1 MFKYLSVLAIA
12 AALSA
17 CGGGGGTTTATA
29 DPAAAA
35 APVAMSPAVTFSPAK
50 LTNSAVA
57 GTTTALTVTATV
69 ARPADFAAGTNVYA
83 FIVDGAGVLLPT
95 TQITRASATEFSA
108 TLYTAATLAPATYKG
123 SFTLKLCQDAACAT
137 EYSGSPVQLPYELTV
152 TAPALPQ
159 ITASSNLPLFAS
171 ARLGAPATVNALV
184 TVKAEGRTWTAS
196 SNAAWLKLTAAAGT
210 GNGSFNVS
218 TDATG
223 MPVGHYDATITV
235 SSNDGQ
241 SATLPAQL
249 SVLEAAFVIEGSNVL
264 FNAINGAPIPARSLK
279 FALDNEVASDWKASS
294 DSAWLSVTP
303 TSGVTP
309 AIATLGLNP
318 GAGNL
323 PSGRYDALLTLSS
336 SLSRA
341 RTVNIGLNLSPATLS
356 LSNNSVT
363 LGGATGRSFPAVTL
377 PISLNTQE
385 NRWPWTLSAPPA
397 WLKPDAVAGSVSQ
410 GGTNI
415 VFTPDA
421 SAAPVGTSTV
431 VLSVGAKING
441 DVLKQP
447 LSVTINKDQRKL
459 LAAETGV
466 ALSSTPGWSR
476 LSRTIQISDNF
487 GLDGAWSASSDQ
499 SWLSVTASGHTT
511 GGVGMLA
518 LSANAASLPSNQVS
532 YATVTLASSADG
544 VTVPETIRVALWKG
558 TVTPTSA
565 MRLPLTYTTVVAD
578 PVRPFAYVHSGATAI
593 DAYNV
598 YTGVKIGSIASLG
611 AALGDMA
618 ISPNGDLLYVFDT
631 ANRNIVVVDLA
642 TMTKKTTW
650 ALAVSANS
658 DARLLAMH
666 PNGVNI
672 VVTNSG
678 NAYLAPSGKVV
689 AGGPVGGEIAAS
701 GDGRRLFAANSL
713 RGYTV
718 DYSEISDGLLMIAN
732 FATNYT
738 YGTLIAS
745 NADGSRVYQANGYS
759 YRCTAYQGSD
769 LTEIGALPGST
780 ESYNTTTNVKVASD
794 GRVFCSQNGYYIN
807 DLWVNRAD
815 STLQGSFKIAGSYRS
830 ILQRQLVV
838 SGDALMVVA
847 LTDDPALVFF
857 PVGP

>member
-1 MFKYLSVLAIA
+1 MFKYFPGLVMAV
-12 AALSA
+12 ALSA
-17 CGGGGGTTTATA
+17 CGGGGGTTAAVA
-29 DPAAAA
+29 DPTPAQ
-35 APVAMSPAVTFSPAK
+35 VVVSPATTFLPAK

-57 GTTTALTVTATV
+57 GTSSALTVTATV
-69 ARPADFAAGTNVYA
+69 VRPADFAPSASVHA
-83 FIVDGAGVLLPT
+83 FIVDVAGVLLPT
-95 TQITRASATEFSA
+95 TQITRTSATEFSA
-108 TLYTAATLAPATYKG
+108 TLYTAATLTPATYKG
-123 SFTLKLCQDAACAT
+123 NFTLKLCQDAACAT
-137 EYSGSPVQLPYELTV
+137 QFPGSPVQLPYELTV

-184 TVKAEGRTWTAS
+184 TVKAEGRNWTAIS
-196 SNAAWLKLTAAAGT
+196 SAPWLKLTAAAGT
-210 GNGSFNVS
+210 GNGSFNVG

-223 MPVGHYDATITV
+223 MPVGKYDATVTV
-235 SSNDGQ
+235 TSNDGQ
-241 SATLPAQL
+241 SAVLPAQL
-249 SVLEAAFVIEGSNVL
+249 SVLEAAFVIEGNNVF
-264 FNAINGAPIPARSLK
+264 FNAINGAPIPVRSLK

-294 DSAWLSVTP
+294 DSGWLNVSP

-309 AIATLGLNP
+309 AIATLAVNP
-318 GAGNL
+318 SASNL

-336 SLSRA
+336 PLTRA
-341 RTVNIGLNLSPATLS
+341 RTVNVALNLSPATLS
-356 LSNNSVT
+356 LANNSVT
-363 LGGATGRSFPAVTL
+363 LGGTTGRTFSSVTL

-385 NRWPWTLSAPPA
+385 NRWPWTLSAAPA
-397 WLKPDAVAGSVSQ
+397 WLKPDAVSGSIDQ

-415 VFTPDA
+415 VFTA
-421 SAAPVGTSTV
+421 AAAAAPVGTSTV
-431 VLSVGAKING
+431 VLSVGAKVNG

-487 GLDGAWSASSDQ
+487 GLDDAWSASSDQ
-499 SWLSVTASGHTT
+499 PWLSVTASGRTT
-511 GGVGMLA
+511 SGVGTLA
-518 LSANAASLPSNQVS
+518 LSANAASLPNNQVS

-565 MRLPLTYTTVVAD
+565 IRLPLTYTNVVAD
-578 PVRPFAYVHSGATAI
+578 PVRPFAYVHSGATSI

-598 YTGVKIGSIASLG
+598 YTGVKIGSIAGLG

-618 ISPNGDLLYVFDT
+618 ISPNGDSLYVFDT

-650 ALAVSANS
+650 ALAASANS

-672 VVTNSG
+672 VVTNGGS
-678 NAYLAPSGKVV
+678 AYLAPSGKVV
-689 AGGPVGGEIAAS
+689 AGGPTGGEIAAS

-732 FATNYT
+732 YANNYAN
-738 YGTLIAS
+738 GTIIAS
-745 NADGSRVYQANGYS
+745 NADGSRVYLANGYS
-759 YRCTAYQGSD
+759 YRCTAFQGSD

-780 ESYNTTTNVKVASD
+780 DSYNYMNNVKVASD
-794 GRVFCSQNGYYIN
+794 GRVFCSQNGYYSN
-807 DLWVNRAD
+807 DLWVNRPD
-815 STLQGSFKIAGSYRS
+815 STLQGSFKVAGTYRS